1 MSDPASTNNDTDTMP
16 TQASTLRFLVIL
28 GLLAPAAASAQR
40 TSDAE
45 WLEDCRSERMDRRE
59 RREVFCEVR
68 ENRVRLA
75 SGNTVAVE
83 GLRNGGITATGWDR
97 DSLVVK
103 TRIRAHAYTERE
115 ARDLASQVKT
125 TVSGGTIS
133 VEGPRNREDD
143 SYWTAS
149 IVASVPERSNLRLQ
163 TSNGPVSVERV
174 SGTLD
179 VRTSNGPVALRQLAG
194 DVRARTT
201 NGPMSIT
208 LAGTK
213 WDGAG
218 LDAQTTNG
226 PLTITIPEN
235 YNARLETGTRN
246 GPVRVDFPITVVGR
260 ITRDINT
267 TLGTGGATIR
277 GTTTNGPLTL
287 RRD

>member
-1 MSDPASTNNDTDTMP
+1 MP
-16 TQASTLRFLVIL
+16 TQASTLRFFVALALI
-28 GLLAPAAASAQR
+28 APAAASAQR
-40 TSDAE
+40 SDAD

-68 ENRVRLA
+68 ENRIRLS
-75 SGNTVAVE
+75 SGSTVAVE
-83 GLRNGGITATGWDR
+83 GLRNGGITAVGWDR

-115 ARDLASQVKT
+115 ARELASQVRT
-125 TVSGGTIS
+125 SVSGGTIS
-133 VEGPRNREDD
+133 VDGPRNSDGD

-149 IVASVPERSNLRLQ
+149 IVASVPQRSNLRLQ

-174 SGTLD
+174 SGTHD
-179 VRTSNGPVALRQLAG
+179 VRTSNGPLALRELAG

-201 NGPMSIT
+201 NGPLSIT
-208 LAGTK
+208 LSGNK

-226 PLTITIPEN
+226 PLTIIIPEN

-267 TLGTGGATIR
+267 TLGSGGATIR
-277 GTTTNGPLTL
+277 ATTTNGPLTL